1 MYALITIDESLIRSQ
16 ADHDR
21 IQKHL
26 KYGGVT
32 QVHEHSF
39 LIDLVK
45 ASFALADLQTMARN
59 KSRPFESLAYK
70 TVREKKPAQLK
81 TAKWR
86 PESCGKSAAW
96 WSIQKASSKVWENQK
111 SQGL

>member
-1 MYALITIDESLIRSQ
+1 VYALITIDESLIRSQ

-59 KSRPFESLAYK
+59 KSRPFQIFYLQETPIHYTYS
-70 TVREKKPAQLK
+70 E
-81 TAKWR
+81 
-86 PESCGKSAAW
+86 
-96 WSIQKASSKVWENQK
+96 
-111 SQGL
+111 